1 MKRFL
6 ACVLV
11 FGLILVTKGNV
22 MASGFH
28 LSSVGGVDT
37 GGQMLS
43 HWWNTSL
50 QPTFRGES
58 IPGADILVDID
69 GSSVSIAADSAGD
82 WVYTPASELT
92 PGDHS
97 VSFTSSESTI
107 SFTLTLGTDN
117 VDWTAVGSGASETL
131 PTVGVFLPTIALT
144 GMGSGLVLLAKRFK
158 NRNL

>member
-1 MKRFL
+1 MKRL
-6 ACVLV
+6 LTCVLV
-11 FGLILVTKGNV
+11 FGFILMTKEKV
-22 MASGFH
+22 LASGFH

-58 IPGADILVDID
+58 LPGADILVDID
-69 GSSVSIAADSAGD
+69 GSSVSIAADSAGN
-82 WVYTPASELT
+82 WVYTPLSELT
-92 PGDHS
+92 TGDHS

-131 PTVGVFLPTIALT
+131 PTVGFFLPTL
-144 GMGSGLVLLAKRFK
+144 LLAGVGGELMWVAKK
-158 NRNL
+158 QTRN

>member
-1 MKRFL
+1 
-6 ACVLV
+6 
-11 FGLILVTKGNV
+11 LVTNEKV

-28 LSSVGGVDT
+28 VSSIGGVET

-43 HWWNTSL
+43 QWWNTSL

-82 WVYTPASELT
+82 WVYTPAAELT
-92 PGDHS
+92 SGDHN

-107 SFTLTLGTDN
+107 SFTLTLGAES
-117 VDWTAVGSGASETL
+117 VDWEAVGSGASETL
-131 PTVGVFLPTIALT
+131 PAVGIFLPTLFLT
-144 GMGSGLVLLAKRFK
+144 SVGSGLMILAKRFK